1 MNRKQLKIQ
10 ILLVLS
16 GVILIFLTYFYYPNL
31 GKNKIS
37 KDKDQASQLTESKV
51 VNEDENSY
59 FENVEYKGLYDF
71 ENPFTLKSKTA
82 YIKNENQDIVYMN
95 QMHVVLHLSDGRVVN
110 IIADEG
116 NYNKVTYDCFF
127 QKNVQATDEETN
139 IYADNLDL
147 IATESYIEVYNNVK
161 LVYPTG
167 TLWADRV
174 NYDFQTKDYKVSMF
188 DDKSVKIKL
197 LK

>member
-1 MNRKQLKIQ
+1 MNKKQLKIQ

-16 GVILIFLTYFYYPNL
+16 GIILVFLTYFYYPNL

-37 KDKDQASQLTESKV
+37 KGQSNQQTLDKIINKDKD
-51 VNEDENSY
+51 SY
-59 FENVEYKGLYDF
+59 FENVEYKGFYDF
-71 ENPFTLKSKTA
+71 ENSFTLKSKEA
-82 YIKNENQDIVYMN
+82 YIKNENPNIVYMDKM
-95 QMHVVLHLSDGRVVN
+95 QVVLHLSDGRVVK
-110 IIADEG
+110 IVSDEG

-127 QKNVQATDEETN
+127 QKNVHATDEETN

-147 IATESYIEVYNNVK
+147 IATENYIEVYNNVK

-167 TLWADRV
+167 TLWADKV

-188 DDKSVKIKL
+188 DDKPVKVKVIK
-197 LK
+197 